1 LWDAAA
7 ANLRWNFSICLSKAP
22 LVRASQSAPLTPSAR
37 RPCGPRCG
45 TARPDARD
53 VSDHGAHRNASG
65 STPNCLATNRIKAE
79 AGPADAERTARKP
92 QIAEGQGK
100 GDAVVIAALASDDG
114 QILVAERGPRYRP
127 RDTGIYGEP
136 SSAIGRDDQWDNW
149 LPAPRGNRLR
159 R

>member
-37 RPCGPRCG
+37 RPCGPRCRQLDQMPATCLI
-45 TARPDARD
+45 TARIGTPR
-53 VSDHGAHRNASG
+53 G

-79 AGPADAERTARKP
+79 AGPADAERTARKA

-127 RDTGIYGEP
+127 RDTGIYGDP
-136 SSAIGRDDQWDNW
+136 SGAIGRDDQWDNW